1 MRIEP
6 EITGVAIVM
15 VGRFNPAIFT
25 PAWFALHGLLP
36 EKVAESAE
44 LQVAHN
50 QVTSFS
56 ADWLTLQATTESF
69 SAETV
74 QAPYVRLRD
83 LVTRVFKEYLPHTP
97 AKKLGINR
105 RVHFKVKSA
114 AERDRIGRALAPV
127 QPWGQ
132 WGERIEQGSELGG
145 LRSLT
150 MLQIAPEGR
159 ARTDQ
164 INVTVEPSTRV
175 GNGRVGIY
183 AIVNDHF
190 EIDTTEPGSAE
201 RLMELLDREFDASI
215 KHSEAIIDQVM
226 SLARI

>member
-6 EITGVAIVM
+6 EISGVVIVM

-36 EKVAESAE
+36 EKVAESAK

-56 ADWLTLQATTESF
+56 ADWLTLQATTERF
-69 SAETV
+69 SAETE
-74 QAPYVRLRD
+74 QSPCVRLRD

-97 AKKLGINR
+97 AMQLGINR
-105 RVHFKVKSA
+105 WVHFKVKSGS
-114 AERDRIGRALAPV
+114 ERVRIGRILAPV

-132 WGERIEQGSELGG
+132 WGERIEQGSEPGG

-150 MLQIAPEGR
+150 MTQIAPGER
-159 ARTDQ
+159 AATDR
-164 INVTVEPSTRV
+164 INVTVEPSTRIAE
-175 GNGRVGIY
+175 GRLGIFVS
-183 AIVNDHF
+183 VNDHF
-190 EIDTTEPGSAE
+190 EIDATAPGSAE
-201 RLMELLDREFDASI
+201 RLMKLLDREFDASL
-215 KHSEAIIDQVM
+215 KHSEAIIDEIM
-226 SLARI
+226 SLVRR

>member
-6 EITGVAIVM
+6 EISGVVIVM

-36 EKVAESAE
+36 EKVAESAK

-56 ADWLTLQATTESF
+56 ADWLTLQATTERF
-69 SAETV
+69 SAETE
-74 QAPYVRLRD
+74 QSPYVRLRD

-97 AKKLGINR
+97 AMQLGINR
-105 RVHFKVKSA
+105 WVHFKVKSGS
-114 AERDRIGRALAPV
+114 ERVRIGRILAPV

-132 WGERIEQGSELGG
+132 WGERIEQGSEPGG

-150 MLQIAPEGR
+150 MTQIAPRER
-159 ARTDQ
+159 AATDR
-164 INVTVEPSTRV
+164 INVIVEPSTRIAE
-175 GNGRVGIY
+175 GRLGIY
-183 AIVNDHF
+183 VSVNDHF
-190 EIDTTEPGSAE
+190 EIDATAPRSAE
-201 RLMELLDREFDASI
+201 RLMELLDREFDASL
-215 KHSEAIIDQVM
+215 KHSEVIIDEIM
-226 SLARI
+226 SLVRI

>member
-6 EITGVAIVM
+6 EISGVTIVLL
-15 VGRFNPAIFT
+15 GHFNPAIFA

-36 EKVAESAE
+36 EKVAESAD
-44 LQVAHN
+44 LKVAHN
-50 QVTSFS
+50 QLTSFS
-56 ADWLTLQATTESF
+56 ADWLTLQATTERF

-97 AKKLGINR
+97 ATQLGINR
-105 RVHFKVKSA
+105 QVHFKVKSA
-114 AERDRIGRALAPV
+114 AERDRIGRTLAPA

-132 WGERIEQGSELGG
+132 WGERFERGIGQGG

-159 ARTDQ
+159 ETTDQ
-164 INVTVEPSTRV
+164 INVTVEPSARI
-175 GNGRVGIY
+175 GEGRLGIY
-183 AIVNDHF
+183 VNVNDHF
-190 EIDTTEPGSAE
+190 AIDTTEPGSAE
-201 RLMELLDREFDASI
+201 RLMELFGREFDASL
-215 KHSEAIIDQVM
+215 KHSEAIIDQIM